1 MDIQQSIINQTQVS
15 ITLAS
20 HLLSKKSLNSNTV
33 FSPLSIH
40 VVLGLVAAGSKG
52 ETLDQLL
59 SFLKTNTI
67 DDLNTLSSQLVTL
80 VFADGSPSGGPR
92 LSFANGVWV
101 EQTLSLKPSF
111 KQVVD
116 TVYSAASNQVDFQTK
131 AIEVASEVNLWAEK
145 QTSGLIKEILPSG
158 AVDSTTKLIFA
169 NAVYFKGTWSE
180 KFDPS
185 KTKDYDF
192 HLIDGSKAQVPF
204 MTSKKKQFVRSYDG
218 FKVLGLPY
226 LQGEDKRRF
235 TMYFFLPDEKDG
247 LQSLL
252 QKISSESDFLDRH
265 VPRQKVEIGQFLIP
279 KFKIDYGFEA
289 SEMLKELGLVL
300 PFTGGEGLTEMVES
314 SMGKNLYVSS
324 IHHKSFVEVNEE
336 GTEAAAASAAVVM
349 LRSLMTGEKVD
360 FVADH
365 PFVFVIREDMTGVV
379 LFVGQMVDPRVA

>member
-1 MDIQQSIINQTQVS
+1 MDIQQSITNQTHVS
-15 ITLAS
+15 ITLAN
-20 HLLSKKSLNSNTV
+20 HLLCKKSPTSNTV

-40 VVLGLVAAGSKG
+40 VVLSLVAAGSSG
-52 ETLDQLL
+52 QTLDQLL
-59 SFLKTNTI
+59 SFLKTKSM
-67 DDLNTLSSQLVTL
+67 DDVNSLSSQLVSL

-116 TVYSAASNQVDFQTK
+116 TVYNAASNQVDFQTK
-131 AIEVASEVNLWAEK
+131 AIEVANDVNLWAEK
-145 QTSGLIKEILPSG
+145 QTGGLIKEILPSN

-169 NAVYFKGTWSE
+169 NAVYFKGSWSE

-185 KTKDYDF
+185 KTKDHDF
-192 HLIDGSKAQVPF
+192 HLIDGSKVQVPF

-235 TMYFFLPDEKDG
+235 SMYFFLPDEKNG
-247 LQSLL
+247 LPSLL
-252 QKISSESDFLDRH
+252 QKMGSESDFLDRH
-265 VPRQKVEIGQFLIP
+265 VPRQKVEIGEFLIP
-279 KFKIDYGFEA
+279 KFKISYGFEA

-300 PFTGGEGLTEMVES
+300 PFSGGEGLTEMVES

-349 LRSLMTGEKVD
+349 LRSLMTGDKID

-379 LFVGQMVDPRVA
+379 LFMGQIVDPRNA